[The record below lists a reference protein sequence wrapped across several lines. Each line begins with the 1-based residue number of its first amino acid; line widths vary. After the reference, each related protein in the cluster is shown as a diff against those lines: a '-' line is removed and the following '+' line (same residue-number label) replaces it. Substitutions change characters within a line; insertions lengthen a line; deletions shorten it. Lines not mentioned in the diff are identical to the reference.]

1 MRGPPSPAR
10 VDESIVAELPST
22 LNKIIE
28 KNCTALIRKTP
39 SISWIF
45 CEDILMKIL
54 KIFSMMILLSLPSL
68 GKLPADHLFFKG
80 ETVVD
85 TYTIKGASI
94 RMISTAKN
102 FATLNLELKE
112 FLGEGWV
119 TEKPKEIKDPTIKKK
134 AEENGLTT
142 ENMVIYVDPANPK
155 LRVSLA
161 LTELP
166 GSEDGESIAM
176 LTIARDFVGN

>member
-1 MRGPPSPAR
+1 MIL
-10 VDESIVAELPST
+10 IVAGQPET
-22 LNKIIE
+22 LNKVTE
-28 KNCTALIRKTP
+28 KNRAALIRKTP

-45 CEDILMKIL
+45 CDAAGMKPL
-54 KIFSMMILLSLPSL
+54 KIFITILLLSLPSF
-68 GKLPADHLFFKG
+68 GKLPPDHLFFKG

-85 TYTIKGASI
+85 TYTIKGATI
-94 RMISTAKN
+94 RMISTAKD
-102 FATLNLELKE
+102 FATLNLELKG

-161 LTELP
+161 LTKLP